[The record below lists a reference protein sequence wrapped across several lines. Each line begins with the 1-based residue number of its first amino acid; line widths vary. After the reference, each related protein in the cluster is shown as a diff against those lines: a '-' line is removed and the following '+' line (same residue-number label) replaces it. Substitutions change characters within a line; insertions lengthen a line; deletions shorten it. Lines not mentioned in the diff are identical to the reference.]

1 MCRNILGQ
9 LTQVQSLFTY
19 GENESVDTFARPDFL
34 PMFSDN
40 ISWSDNSVRLAAE
53 AQCGNDYEC
62 LFDVASTNDL
72 SVGIATKDI
81 SAQLVNESNI
91 LGKLCTWLI
100 FQGRGIDVT
109 TSLGLVNLAPSLLT
123 KASLFICCLNRDGSR
138 ILHE

>member
-19 GENESVDTFARPDFL
+19 GENESVDTFARPDFV

-40 ISWSDNSVRLAAE
+40 ITWSDNSVRLAAE

-62 LFDVASTNDL
+62 LFDIASTNDL

-91 LGKLCTWLI
+91 LGKLCT
-100 FQGRGIDVT
+100 T
-109 TSLGLVNLAPSLLT
+109 PAC
-123 KASLFICCLNRDGSR
+123 ASPFDGDYR
-138 ILHE
+138 YLKNMVKN

>member
-19 GENESVDTFARPDFL
+19 GENESVGTFARPDFV

-40 ISWSDNSVRLAAE
+40 ITWSDNSVRLAAE

-72 SVGIATKDI
+72 SVGIVTKDTV
-81 SAQLVNESNI
+81 AQLVNESNV
-91 LGKLCTWLI
+91 LGKSVVNKAIIAGREGDNNLFVCPSACFTFWL
-100 FQGRGIDVT
+100 GW
-109 TSLGLVNLAPSLLT
+109 LA
-123 KASLFICCLNRDGSR
+123 FENYDYGW
-138 ILHE
+138 

>member
-40 ISWSDNSVRLAAE
+40 ITWSDNSVRLAAE

-91 LGKLCTWLI
+91 LGKLCSMANI
-100 FQGRGIDVT
+100 SNRGI
-109 TSLGLVNLAPSLLT
+109 N
-123 KASLFICCLNRDGSR
+123 I
-138 ILHE
+138 